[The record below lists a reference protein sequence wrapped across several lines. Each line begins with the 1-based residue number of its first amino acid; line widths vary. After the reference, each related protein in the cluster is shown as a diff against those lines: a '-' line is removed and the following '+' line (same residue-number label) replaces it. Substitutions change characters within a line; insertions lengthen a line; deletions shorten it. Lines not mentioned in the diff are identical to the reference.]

1 MEVKELRENSRDEL
15 EKMLVDAQVE
25 LRSYRYQIS
34 SNQLNQVHKV
44 GDVRKLIARIKT
56 ILSEQKEV

>member
-1 MEVKELRENSRDEL
+1 MEVKDIRGKTREEL
-15 EKMLVDAQVE
+15 EKMLEEAQSE
-25 LRSYRYQIS
+25 LRSFRYQLS